1 MQRIV
6 LLILLVFSFQIVV
19 FAQSGNAGLGTNTP
33 HSSAKFDIVSDSQGF
48 LCPRMTASQR
58 LAIAN
63 PAEGLMVYDTDAQSH
78 WYFNG
83 SLWQNLVPAPVE
95 WPSQIVFS
103 FLSQS
108 GTAATG
114 ETILGSYVI
123 PAATL
128 ELDGEALEVHAFG
141 SALADSGVYRF
152 NLLGQELA
160 FPINQS
166 GAWEARLRIYRAP
179 SNVCKYSGSFIS
191 GGTAQTAFSVASQD
205 FNLSQPFQITAE
217 QFTPLPN
224 GLSLEGFSIKRIRY

>member
-1 MQRIV
+1 MRNV
-6 LLILLVFSFQIVV
+6 LLILAIGSSFSALR
-19 FAQSGNAGLGTNTP
+19 AQTGNAGLGTTTP
-33 HSSAKFDIVSDSQGF
+33 HPSAKFDIVSDSLGF
-48 LCPRMTASQR
+48 LCPRMSSAQR
-58 LAIAN
+58 VAINN
-63 PAEGLMVYDTDAQSH
+63 PAAGLLVYDTDAQSH

-83 SLWQNLVPAPVE
+83 TAWQNLVPEPVE
-95 WPSQIVFS
+95 IPAQLVFS

-114 ETILGSYVI
+114 EVILGSYVL

-128 ELDGEALEVHAFG
+128 EQDGESLEVHAFG

-152 NLLGQELA
+152 KLLGQELT

-179 SNVCKYSGSFIS
+179 SNACKYSGSFIS

-224 GLSLEGFSIKRIRY
+224 GLSLEGFSIERIRY

>member
-1 MQRIV
+1 MKRI
-6 LLILLVFSFQIVV
+6 LFLITAIIISIATLR
-19 FAQSGNAGLGTNTP
+19 AQTGNVGLGTTTP
-33 HSSAKFDIVSDSQGF
+33 HPSAKFDIVSDSSGF
-48 LCPRMTASQR
+48 LCPRMTSAQR
-58 LAIAN
+58 IAINN
-63 PAEGLMVYDTDAQSH
+63 PAAGLLVYDTDAQSH

-108 GTAATG
+108 GTAATS

-141 SALADSGVYRF
+141 FAAADTGVFRF
-152 NLLGQELA
+152 KLLGQELL
-160 FPINQS
+160 FSVNEP

-179 SNVCKYSGSFIS
+179 SNACKYSGSFIS
-191 GGTAQTAFSVASQD
+191 GGTAQTSFSVAPQD

-224 GLSLEGFSIKRIRY
+224 GLSLEGFSISRIR